1 MPILRHGTAILK
13 CCHTRP
19 SYLYQSRISTH
30 LLNPKASNPYLIIFA
45 LWLMMFS
52 ASSQVI
58 IISPILP
65 NISLELGIAEAKLS
79 LLVTAYAVLLGI
91 CALITGPISDKVGRR
106 SILLIGCSAL
116 SVTLL
121 LHGFA
126 NSFWSLLII
135 RSLAGAAGGMLSGAA
150 VSYVGDYFP
159 YERRGWANGWVM
171 SGVAAGQILGIP
183 MGKFLAGLFGFRL
196 PFVIFGVTMAFAV
209 IFIWRFVPQPDVV
222 RSSEPLTIKRSIRNY
237 WLLLQE
243 SQIIASAAAYTLMFA
258 SIGLYLVFLP
268 TWLEREVGL
277 ANNDIVF
284 LFLMGGVL
292 NVITGPMAG
301 KITDRAG
308 RKPIIIYA
316 CVGLSLVMIAT
327 TFFVTNRTEAFIFFG
342 LGMVLISM
350 RVSPF
355 QSLITALV
363 NADRRGSL
371 MSLSISIGQ
380 IGMAVGAAI
389 AGTAYTTY
397 GYLSNTVMGA
407 IAMIVMALVVGLF
420 IPEPQSNTSQAS

>member
-1 MPILRHGTAILK
+1 
-13 CCHTRP
+13 
-19 SYLYQSRISTH
+19 
-30 LLNPKASNPYLIIFA
+30 
-45 LWLMMFS
+45 MMFS

-65 NISLELGIAEAKLS
+65 NISAELGVAEAKLS
-79 LLVTAYAVLLGI
+79 LLVTSYAILLGI
-91 CALITGPISDKVGRR
+91 CALITGPISDKIGRR
-106 SILLIGCSAL
+106 RIILIGCSSLA
-116 SVTLL
+116 VTLL

-126 NSFWSLLII
+126 NSFWSLLVI

-159 YERRGWANGWVM
+159 YEKRGWANGWVM

-183 MGKFLAGLFGFRL
+183 LGKFLAGLFGFRL

-209 IFIWRFVPQPDVV
+209 IFIWRYVPQPNVV
-222 RSSEPLTIKRSIRNY
+222 RSSEPLTIKRSVKNY
-237 WLLLQE
+237 WSLLQE
-243 SQIIASAAAYTLMFA
+243 SEIVASAAAYTLMFA

-277 ANNDIVF
+277 LNNDIVF

-301 KITDRAG
+301 RISDRMG
-308 RKPIIIYA
+308 RKPIIIIA
-316 CVGLSLVMIAT
+316 CVGLALVMIAT
-327 TFFVTNRTEAFIFFG
+327 TYFVTNRLEAFIFFG

-355 QSLITALV
+355 QALITALV
-363 NADRRGSL
+363 EADRRGSL

-389 AGTAYTTY
+389 AGSAYVSY

-407 IAMIVMALVVGLF
+407 VSMLIMALVVAMF
-420 IPEPQSNTSQAS
+420 IPEPGANTSQKQKMAPESS

>member
-1 MPILRHGTAILK
+1 
-13 CCHTRP
+13 
-19 SYLYQSRISTH
+19 
-30 LLNPKASNPYLIIFA
+30 
-45 LWLMMFS
+45 MMFS

-65 NISLELGIAEAKLS
+65 NISAELGVVEAKLS
-79 LLVTAYAVLLGI
+79 LLVTSYAIFLGI
-91 CALITGPISDKVGRR
+91 FALITGPISDKIGRR
-106 SILLIGCSAL
+106 RIILIGCSAL
-116 SVTLL
+116 AVTLL

-126 NSFWSLLII
+126 NSFWSLLLI

-183 MGKFLAGLFGFRL
+183 LGKFLAGLFGFRL
-196 PFVIFGVTMAFAV
+196 PFVIFGVTMVFAV
-209 IFIWRFVPQPDVV
+209 IFIWRFVPQPNVV
-222 RSSEPLTIKRSIRNY
+222 RSSEPLTIKRSVKNY
-237 WLLLQE
+237 WALLQE
-243 SQIIASAAAYTLMFA
+243 SKIIASAAAYTLLFA

-277 ANNDIVF
+277 GNNDIVF

-292 NVITGPMAG
+292 NVITGPIAG
-301 KITDRAG
+301 RVSDRMG
-308 RKPIIIYA
+308 RKPIIIIA
-316 CVGLSLVMIAT
+316 CVGLALVMVLT
-327 TFFVTNRTEAFIFFG
+327 TFFVTNHLEAFIFFG

-350 RVSPF
+350 RISPF
-355 QSLITALV
+355 QALITALV
-363 NADRRGSL
+363 EADRRGSL

-389 AGTAYTTY
+389 AGTAYTNY

-407 IAMIVMALVVGLF
+407 ISMVVMALVVALF
-420 IPEPQSNTSQAS
+420 IPEPGANTSQKQAVASESS

>member
-1 MPILRHGTAILK
+1 M
-13 CCHTRP
+13 
-19 SYLYQSRISTH
+19 
-30 LLNPKASNPYLIIFA
+30 
-45 LWLMMFS
+45 
-52 ASSQVI
+52 
-58 IISPILP
+58 
-65 NISLELGIAEAKLS
+65 
-79 LLVTAYAVLLGI
+79 
-91 CALITGPISDKVGRR
+91 
-106 SILLIGCSAL
+106 IGCSSLA
-116 SVTLL
+116 VTLL

-126 NSFWSLLII
+126 NSFWSLLVI

-159 YERRGWANGWVM
+159 YEKRGWANGWVM

-183 MGKFLAGLFGFRL
+183 LGKFLAGLFGFRL

-209 IFIWRFVPQPDVV
+209 IFIWRYVPQPNVV
-222 RSSEPLTIKRSIRNY
+222 RSSEPLTIKRSVKNY
-237 WLLLQE
+237 WSLLQE
-243 SQIIASAAAYTLMFA
+243 SEIVASAAAYTLMFA

-277 ANNDIVF
+277 LNNDIVF

-301 KITDRAG
+301 RISDRMG
-308 RKPIIIYA
+308 RKPIIIIA
-316 CVGLSLVMIAT
+316 CVGLALVMIAT
-327 TFFVTNRTEAFIFFG
+327 TYFVTNRLEAFIFFG

-355 QSLITALV
+355 QALITALV
-363 NADRRGSL
+363 EADRRGSL

-389 AGTAYTTY
+389 AGSAYVSY

-407 IAMIVMALVVGLF
+407 VSMLIMALVVAMF
-420 IPEPQSNTSQAS
+420 IPEPGANTSQKQKMAPESS